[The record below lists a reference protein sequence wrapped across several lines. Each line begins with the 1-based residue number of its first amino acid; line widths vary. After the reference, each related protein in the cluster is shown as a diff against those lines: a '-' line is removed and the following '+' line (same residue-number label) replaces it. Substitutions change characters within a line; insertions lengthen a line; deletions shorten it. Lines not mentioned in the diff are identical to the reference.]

1 MNRRDAETQ
10 RVNEITERIIGCAI
24 EVHRHLGPGLL
35 ESAYEECTCHEIT
48 QAGLRVQRQVPLP
61 VTYKQ
66 IVLDC
71 GYRMDAVV
79 ESAVIVEFKTVER
92 LLPVHEA
99 QLLSYLK
106 LSGLGVGLLIN
117 FHVPVLK
124 DGLKRIVN
132 HFGELSASPR
142 LCG

>member
-35 ESAYEECTCHEIT
+35 ESAYEECTCYEIT
-48 QAGLRVQRQVPLP
+48 EAGLRIQRQVPLP
-61 VTYKQ
+61 VTYKKV
-66 IVLDC
+66 VLDF

-79 ESAVIVEFKTVER
+79 EDVVVVEFKTVEK

-99 QLLSYLK
+99 QLLSYLR
-106 LSGLGVGLLIN
+106 LSGLSVGLLFN

-132 HFGELSASPR
+132 HFG
-142 LCG
+142 

>member
-10 RVNEITERIIGCAI
+10 RVNEITQKIIGCAI

-35 ESAYEECTCHEIT
+35 ESAYEECTCHEISES
-48 QAGLRVQRQVPLP
+48 GLRLERQIPLP
-61 VTYKQ
+61 VIYKG
-66 IVLDC
+66 VRLDC
-71 GYRMDAVV
+71 GYRMDTVV
-79 ESAVIVEFKTVER
+79 EDLVVVEFKTVEK

-99 QLLSYLK
+99 QVLSYLK
-106 LSGLGVGLLIN
+106 LSGLSVGLLIN
-117 FHVPVLK
+117 FRVSVLK

>member
-10 RVNEITERIIGCAI
+10 RVNEITEKMIGCAI

-35 ESAYEECTCHEIT
+35 ESAYEECTCHEIVES
-48 QAGLRVQRQVPLP
+48 GLLLERQIPLP
-61 VTYKQ
+61 VIYKG
-66 IVLDC
+66 IRLDC

-79 ESAVIVEFKTVER
+79 ERLVVVEFKTVEK

-106 LSGLGVGLLIN
+106 LSGLSVGLLIN
-117 FHVPVLK
+117 FHASVLK

-132 HFGELSASPR
+132 RLGELSASPR